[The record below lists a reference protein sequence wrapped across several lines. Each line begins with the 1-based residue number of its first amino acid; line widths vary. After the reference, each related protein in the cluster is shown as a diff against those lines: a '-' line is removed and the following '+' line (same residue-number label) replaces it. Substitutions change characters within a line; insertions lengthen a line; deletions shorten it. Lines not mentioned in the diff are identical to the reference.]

1 MKRILFLFIL
11 MLVPAA
17 AAAQEGTEPF
27 NDFLHWREAFK
38 FVTSAKDVLSVA
50 TTPGNETYF
59 VKAERS
65 NGSLALESDMD
76 AIFDTVDG
84 RIVPEYAQQIYAGP
98 DGVVVKRFHYEWESP
113 MMTFERQFSGDI
125 PDDLAQYPFRRVGN
139 GAGVYDPVMI
149 FARLRRGGS
158 FIDITDATVVYAGKS
173 YYINYVQCVPGYI
186 DDIIVLKYT
195 VHLSEK
201 SFLKLS
207 VEAEGYRRP
216 MAFEVKIGD
225 YKLKGRLD
233 AK

>member
-11 MLVPAA
+11 MFISFVAP
-17 AAAQEGTEPF
+17 AQEGTEPY
-27 NDFLHWREAFK
+27 NDFLHWKETFRFA
-38 FVTSAKDVLSVA
+38 TNAKDSLTV
-50 TTPGNETYF
+50 TTSPGNETYF

-65 NGSLALESDMD
+65 NGALTLESDMD

-84 RIVPEYAQQIYAGP
+84 RIVPEYAQQLYACL
-98 DGVVVKRFHYEWESP
+98 DGVVEKRFHYEWESP
-113 MMTFERQFSGDI
+113 ALTFERQFSGGI
-125 PDDLAQYPFRRVGN
+125 PEDLAQYPFRRIGN

-158 FIDITDATVVYAGKS
+158 FLDITDATVVYAGKS

-186 DDIIVLKYT
+186 DNVVVLKYT

-201 SFLKLS
+201 AFLKLS

-216 MAFEVKIGD
+216 MAFEVKLGD
-225 YKLKGRLD
+225 HKLKGTLC
-233 AK
+233 AE